1 METSLSEKN
10 PAGDLCRYSYLH
22 VLMLDNV
29 FRRFFQNPAKILN
42 RYIRPGMTV
51 IDIGCGPGTFALAMA
66 EMIGENGTVIATDVQ
81 SEMLQYAKKKSDRS
95 GLSSRITW
103 HQNSPDCLGIEQ
115 KADFVLSF
123 HMVHEVPDQD
133 RFLREVFSII
143 KSGGKYLVAE
153 PVFHVSEL
161 AFSKTLENAARAG
174 FMIEDRPEI
183 SMSRAVLLAKP

>member
-29 FRRFFQNPAKILN
+29 FRRFLQNPVKILKG
-42 RYIRPGMTV
+42 YIRPGMTV
-51 IDIGCGPGTFALAMA
+51 IDIGCGPGTFTFAMA
-66 EMIGENGTVIATDVQ
+66 EMVGENGTVIATDVQ
-81 SEMLQYAKKKSDRS
+81 SEMLQYAKKKSNRH
-95 GLSSRITW
+95 GPSSRITW

-115 KADFVLSF
+115 NADFALSF

-153 PVFHVSEL
+153 PTFHVSEL
-161 AFSKTLENAARAG
+161 AFSKTLENAVQAG

-183 SMSRAVLLAKP
+183 SMSCAVLLVKP